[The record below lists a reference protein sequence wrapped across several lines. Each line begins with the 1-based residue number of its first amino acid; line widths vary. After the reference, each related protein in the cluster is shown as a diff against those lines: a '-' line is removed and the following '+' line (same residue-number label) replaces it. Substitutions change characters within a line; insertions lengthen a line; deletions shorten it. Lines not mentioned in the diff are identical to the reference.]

1 MVHIPFLHQYEAL
14 KMIYIHTQQRRICIN
29 TCKLFHYMIS
39 VNFWLTVDILVNV
52 TVNDSNVN
60 QFNKRIFY
68 ISFVKTKIINLVN
81 ECHNNTMLI

>member
-1 MVHIPFLHQYEAL
+1 
-14 KMIYIHTQQRRICIN
+14 
-29 TCKLFHYMIS
+29 MIS
-39 VNFWLTVDILVNV
+39 VNYWLTVDILVNV

-68 ISFVKTKIINLVN
+68 ISFVKTKTINLVN